1 MRKRP
6 RKSKTKL
13 FAVELVEAMSLGQ
26 DWRTVN
32 LKDTFK
38 WLGANVTKA
47 GWNQYFLP
55 GYKAFMVKHTRYSV
69 FGPVALCMITLS
81 MVGMVTQLDM
91 HHGS

>member
-1 MRKRP
+1 
-6 RKSKTKL
+6 
-13 FAVELVEAMSLGQ
+13 
-26 DWRTVN
+26 
-32 LKDTFK
+32 
-38 WLGANVTKA
+38 LGANVTKA